1 MYNIAMNIN
10 LRIKKGENILVGVS
24 GGADSMCLL
33 HILTQA
39 KEKLKFNLFVCH
51 VNHSIRG
58 EEADRDQKL
67 VEDFAKSLGAKCI
80 TEKVDAIGFSKK
92 RGLTLEEG
100 ARILRYEVFD
110 KLRREYAIDKL
121 YLAHNKGDQAETV
134 LMHIARGS
142 SIAGASG
149 MKEEGEFV
157 CRPLLGVSREEI
169 LSYNKKNN
177 VPYIIDSTNL
187 DNSYSRNF
195 IRNEVLPLLKVH
207 YPNIE
212 DSLSKF
218 AKLCA
223 QDEEFISKN
232 VNFGLIFAKNNEV
245 KVLEAAKFLHPSL
258 ASRLIKEAVKKLGV
272 FADFNGVHI
281 NSVME
286 LFFSPSGCKL
296 DLPWGLV
303 CHRDYDGLTFVRNFE
318 RQEGASVKFALKSV
332 RLLNWEVDVEIK
344 NSVDHFEKGKV
355 YLDKSKL
362 PENVLLRTYR
372 SGDKFKKLG
381 ASGSKKLCD
390 YFTDKKI
397 EKRKRNSI
405 LVLASG
411 SEVLAVL
418 GYDVSELVKVE
429 KTTKEIVVVSQKE
442 VSGDYSLT

>member
-1 MYNIAMNIN
+1 
-10 LRIKKGENILVGVS
+10 
-24 GGADSMCLL
+24 
-33 HILTQA
+33 
-39 KEKLKFNLFVCH
+39 
-51 VNHSIRG
+51 
-58 EEADRDQKL
+58 
-67 VEDFAKSLGAKCI
+67 
-80 TEKVDAIGFSKK
+80 
-92 RGLTLEEG
+92 
-100 ARILRYEVFD
+100 
-110 KLRREYAIDKL
+110 
-121 YLAHNKGDQAETV
+121 
-134 LMHIARGS
+134 
-142 SIAGASG
+142 
-149 MKEEGEFV
+149 
-157 CRPLLGVSREEI
+157 
-169 LSYNKKNN
+169 
-177 VPYIIDSTNL
+177 
-187 DNSYSRNF
+187 
-195 IRNEVLPLLKVH
+195 
-207 YPNIE
+207 
-212 DSLSKF
+212 
-218 AKLCA
+218 
-223 QDEEFISKN
+223 
-232 VNFGLIFAKNNEV
+232 
-245 KVLEAAKFLHPSL
+245 
-258 ASRLIKEAVKKLGV
+258 
-272 FADFNGVHI
+272 
-281 NSVME
+281 ME